1 MLRGNPWSLE
11 GGAGPLVREIAMGT
25 FRLPL
30 LTGALVLLA
39 ACGGGGDDAA
49 AGGGGGGGGG
59 GSTAIGG
66 TGLALHVLVGGTS
79 KPTATD
85 LYLDSRLAAGEIFV
99 MPKAALGASTTY
111 SVSVVASTASGEKF
125 NHTWSFTTAA
135 GAVTAGV
142 GATVLSELN
151 AYRSASVNL
160 PAVTSDSG
168 YATAATK
175 HAGYQCETNAI
186 NHNEPDNTKLL
197 YVNTDFWRRIS
208 LAKGGTASSNTWG
221 TGIDTV
227 FEDIA
232 STGGADAVPQLWNTV
247 YHRVPMMRRQVS
259 IIGNGDRTAAAALP
273 GSDVSGTGTG
283 YQTIDFGGVS
293 GTAVMTSYWPH
304 DGTTNVFQSFNTD
317 QETPDPVGLSNTNG
331 TPTAVTVGP
340 PIHVLLPTTE
350 DFTALTIT
358 VTP

>member
-1 MLRGNPWSLE
+1 MD
-11 GGAGPLVREIAMGT
+11 T

-30 LTGALVLLA
+30 LTGALFLLA
-39 ACGGGGDDAA
+39 ACGGGGDDPAA
-49 AGGGGGGGGG
+49 AGGGGG
-59 GSTAIGG
+59 TASIGG

-79 KPTATD
+79 KPAATD
-85 LYLDSRLAAGEIFV
+85 LYLDGRLDAGEIFV
-99 MPKAALGASTTY
+99 MPKAALSASTTY
-111 SVSVVASTASGEKF
+111 TISVVASTAGGEQF
-125 NHTWSFTTAA
+125 NHSWSFTTAA
-135 GAVTAGV
+135 GAVTATG

-151 AYRSASVNL
+151 AYRAASINL

-197 YVNTDFWRRIS
+197 FVNTDFWRRIS
-208 LAKGGTASSNTWG
+208 IAKGGTVSSNTWG

-227 FEDIA
+227 YEDIA

-259 IIGNGDRTAAAALP
+259 IIGNGDRAAAAALP
-273 GSDVSGTGTG
+273 GSDVAVSGTG

-304 DGTTNVFQSFNTD
+304 DGTTNVFMSFNTN
-317 QETPDPVGLSNTNG
+317 QESPDPVSTTNTNG
-331 TPTAVTVGP
+331 TPDATTVGP
-340 PIHVLLPTTE
+340 PIHILLPTTQN
-350 DFTALTIT
+350 FTALTIT